1 MILVIVGPS
10 SSKQSFKRKVG
21 IESSSHCLFSE
32 EKMRLRISEK
42 VVGLKLDKFG
52 GGMIG
57 KRKGS
62 GESDGENLERMR
74 SILSLKNWRNELA
87 SDCVSGVSGEDL
99 DGLRWRIE
107 FKVFQ
112 SVQGLEDDSVTRFV
126 RNSDLA
132 LEIRDLT
139 KLQWALN
146 FLRSKGDF
154 QRRHDRSSRLLSRLA
169 ARISGLIHGVWGLRT
184 TVFDLSGAWSMEL
197 RVEES
202 CSDRSEELEA
212 GFV

>member
-1 MILVIVGPS
+1 
-10 SSKQSFKRKVG
+10 
-21 IESSSHCLFSE
+21 
-32 EKMRLRISEK
+32 MRLRISEK
-42 VVGLKLDKFG
+42 VVGSKLDKFG
-52 GGMIG
+52 GGTIG

-87 SDCVSGVSGEDL
+87 SDSVSGVSGDEL

-112 SVQGLEDDSVTRFV
+112 SVRGLEDDSVTRFV
-126 RNSDLA
+126 RKLDLA

-139 KLQWALN
+139 KLHWALN

-154 QRRHDRSSRLLSRLA
+154 QQRHDRSSRLLSRLA

-184 TVFDLSGAWSMEL
+184 TIFDLSGAWMSSMEL

>member
-1 MILVIVGPS
+1 
-10 SSKQSFKRKVG
+10 
-21 IESSSHCLFSE
+21 
-32 EKMRLRISEK
+32 MRLRISEK
-42 VVGLKLDKFG
+42 VVGSKLDKFG
-52 GGMIG
+52 GGTIG
-57 KRKGS
+57 KRKVS

-87 SDCVSGVSGEDL
+87 SDSVSGVSGDEL

-112 SVQGLEDDSVTRFV
+112 SVRGLEDDSVTRFV
-126 RNSDLA
+126 RKLDLA

-139 KLQWALN
+139 KLHWALN

-184 TVFDLSGAWSMEL
+184 TIFDLSGAWMSSMEL

-212 GFV
+212 GFVTDRGIFIPQACLKAHNWVG

>member
-1 MILVIVGPS
+1 
-10 SSKQSFKRKVG
+10 
-21 IESSSHCLFSE
+21 
-32 EKMRLRISEK
+32 MRLRISEK
-42 VVGLKLDKFG
+42 VVGSKLDKFG
-52 GGMIG
+52 GGVIG

-87 SDCVSGVSGEDL
+87 SDCVSGVSGDEL

-112 SVQGLEDDSVTRFV
+112 SVRGLEDDSVTRFV
-126 RNSDLA
+126 RKLDLA
-132 LEIRDLT
+132 FEIRDLT
-139 KLQWALN
+139 KLHLALN

-184 TVFDLSGAWSMEL
+184 TIFDLSGAWMSSMEL